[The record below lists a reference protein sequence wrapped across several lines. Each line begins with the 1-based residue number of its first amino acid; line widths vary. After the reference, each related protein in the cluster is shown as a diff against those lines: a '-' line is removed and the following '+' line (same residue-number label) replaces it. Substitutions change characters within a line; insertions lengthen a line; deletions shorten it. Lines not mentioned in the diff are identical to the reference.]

1 MYPFRYD
8 ISLRIT
14 HPTMHP
20 QQICDRLGL
29 QAKRMWKVGQPRVTP
44 TGTPLSGVYKQTYC
58 TFSLACSR
66 KDELERFIER
76 SNKILQPHKR
86 FLRHISSTGGSIE
99 YFVGMYLDKN
109 HGVIL
114 SPELL
119 DELAKLQITLA
130 LDLYGGPDQRRQ
142 DRPKRKLSGHSRTNP
157 KS

>member
-1 MYPFRYD
+1 VYPFRYD

-29 QAKRMWKVGQPRVTP
+29 KAQRMWKAGQNRATP
-44 TGTPLSGVYKQTYC
+44 TGTPLSGVYKETYC
-58 TFSLACSR
+58 TFDLARSR
-66 KDELERFIER
+66 EDELERFIKH
-76 SNKILQPHKR
+76 SNKIFQRHKR

-109 HGVIL
+109 HGVML

-119 DELAKLQITLA
+119 DELAKLQIALA
-130 LDLYGGPDQRRQ
+130 LDLYGGSDRR
-142 DRPKRKLSGHSRTNP
+142 RRKLPRRT
-157 KS
+157 